1 MSNIS
6 TVILFDNLY
15 NTRDLGGIKGKYG
28 TIKSKRILRSGTLF
42 GASESDINRLTTE
55 YELKTVVDFR
65 TPDEASEK
73 PDPEI
78 LGVKYLKNPIL
89 DTIEI
94 GVTYDKKSIKSLQD
108 FKELDPLKMMPFF
121 YRQLADYPF
130 SVEAFKTFL
139 WTVKDHKE
147 GAILYHC
154 SAGKDRVGSGTAL
167 ILSILGVPKDDI
179 IEDYMLTN
187 ACMAKNPNSMEK
199 RLAKLN
205 MSQEDIERFKLYET
219 VRPELIESFLGRI
232 DKLYGNVDNFISDV
246 VGFGTAERDEFINNY
261 II

>member
-6 TVILFDNLY
+6 HVISFENLY
-15 NTRDLGGIKGKYG
+15 NTRDLGGIKGRYG

-42 GASESDINRLTTE
+42 GASENDLKKLTLE
-55 YELKTVVDFR
+55 YNLKTVIDFR
-65 TPDEASEK
+65 TSDEAGEK
-73 PDPEI
+73 PDPDI
-78 LGVKYLKNPIL
+78 LGVKYINNPIL
-89 DTIEI
+89 DTIEV
-94 GVTYDKKSIKSLQD
+94 GVTYDKKSFKSFLD

-130 SVEAFKTFL
+130 SVEAFKNFL
-139 WTVKDHKE
+139 WTVKNQTE
-147 GAILYHC
+147 GTILYHC

-167 ILSILGVPKDDI
+167 LLSVLGIPRDDI

-187 ACMAKNPNSMEK
+187 ACMVQNPNSIEK

-205 MSQEDIERFKLYET
+205 MTKEEIERFKLYET
-219 VRPELIESFLGRI
+219 VRPELLEAFLDRI
-232 DKLYGNVDNFISDV
+232 DKVYGNIDKFISDV
-246 VGFGTAERDEFINNY
+246 VGFGTVERDEFIKNY